1 MKRRRNTL
9 KRSSPP
15 PPAPST
21 PNTPVNQ
28 SPTLMS
34 TLASGIALGTGS
46 SLGHRAMD
54 AVMGPRHI
62 EVSQPSQ
69 PPPES
74 DVCKPLREKYQMCLN
89 DNISNCNDLN
99 DLMNRFNC
107 K

>member
-15 PPAPST
+15 PPAPSR

-46 SLGHRAMD
+46 SLGHKQWM
-54 AVMGPRHI
+54 
-62 EVSQPSQ
+62 Q
-69 PPPES
+69 
-74 DVCKPLREKYQMCLN
+74 
-89 DNISNCNDLN
+89 
-99 DLMNRFNC
+99 
-107 K
+107 